1 VSGPTG
7 ADVVRRLLQERRLQ
21 SVPAD
26 RAAAE
31 ALLEAAAGHLDSALI
46 VADSDPD
53 GAYTMLSTLLAR
65 AWPHSCKHRAA
76 RALSAPTRTSSRA
89 RR

>member
-1 VSGPTG
+1 MSEPAAPTWCDG
-7 ADVVRRLLQERRLQ
+7 CWRSRLQ

-31 ALLEAAAGHLDSALI
+31 ALLEAAARHLDGVLV

-53 GAYTMLSTLLAR
+53 GAYTMLYD
-65 AWPHSCKHRAA
+65 AA
-76 RALSAPTRTSSRA
+76 RKSLAALV
-89 RR
+89 